1 MWLKEKRYAW
11 FILIFLWVFGFVNSL
26 SRFISAYYQ
35 PEIAGFLQVGRGFL
49 GFTWSTSIFIS
60 AICAPLGG
68 WLTDRYGYKKVLIAS
83 GVLGTLATTLF
94 LFIQNPIGYYC
105 GFGLLSGLAG
115 IGASTGYVLINN
127 WFAHHR
133 AKALVILGS
142 AGSLGLAII
151 TPIFVTNK
159 AWLSW
164 DTAYWILFITGCIF
178 IPLALL
184 FIRDNKYKQPLAEAV
199 VEEAVEPSL
208 VGPSKL
214 RAFLLY
220 LKNPTLATVIFALFT
235 CGFSMGTVEMHLMAI
250 QQLAHVHDGM
260 FTSSLSLLGILE
272 LVGGLTFSFLLD
284 RMRRTRALSALYA
297 LRVIAF
303 TLLVFHFQASP
314 ILFSVIFGASYL
326 GAVPGGILVANEELK
341 ASKHSIG
348 LQTGLLILVHQLGGV
363 AAAIG
368 GGLNFDIFHNYQ
380 LLIAINIAMS
390 LISALGYYYVS
401 RSKAR
406 SAPFTKPAMSP
417 GI

>member
-1 MWLKEKRYAW
+1 MWFKEKRYAW
-11 FILIFLWVFGFVNSL
+11 FILIFLWVFGFINSL

-35 PEIAGFLQVGRGFL
+35 PEIAGFLEVGRGFL
-49 GFTWSTSIFIS
+49 GFTWSTSIFIG
-60 AICAPLGG
+60 AVCAPLGG
-68 WLTDRYGYKKVLIAS
+68 WLTDRYGYKKVLIVS
-83 GVLGTLATTLF
+83 GGLGTLATTLF
-94 LFIQNPIGYYC
+94 LVIQNPIGYYC
-105 GFGLLSGLAG
+105 GFGLLAGLAG

-127 WFAHHR
+127 WFVHHR

-142 AGSLGLAII
+142 AGSLGLAIL

-164 DTAYWILFITGCIF
+164 DTAYWILFSTGCIF
-178 IPLALL
+178 IPLAIL
-184 FIRDNKYKQPLAEAV
+184 FIRDNINKPEVIQSAEIAT
-199 VEEAVEPSL
+199 EEALEPDR
-208 VGPSKL
+208 PAASKL
-214 RAFLLY
+214 HTLRLY

-250 QQLAHVHDGM
+250 QQQAHVHDMM
-260 FTSSLSLLGILE
+260 FTSSLSTLGVLE

-284 RMRRTRALSALYA
+284 RMRRTLALSALYIM
-297 LRVIAF
+297 RVVAF
-303 TLLVFHFQASP
+303 TLLIFHFNASP

-368 GGLNFDIFHNYQ
+368 GGLNFDIYHNYQ

-390 LISALGYYYVS
+390 LISAIGYYSVS
-401 RSKAR
+401 LMKLKYRV
-406 SAPFTKPAMSP
+406 P
-417 GI
+417 

>member
-1 MWLKEKRYAW
+1 MWFKEKRYAW

-35 PEIAGFLQVGRGFL
+35 PEIAEFLQVGRGFL
-49 GFTWSTSIFIS
+49 GFTWSTSIFIG

-83 GVLGTLATTLF
+83 GALGTLATTLF
-94 LFIQNPIGYYC
+94 LFIQNTIGYYC

-127 WFAHHR
+127 WFVHHR

-142 AGSLGLAII
+142 AGSLGLAIL

-159 AWLSW
+159 AWLNW
-164 DTAYWILFITGCIF
+164 DTAYWILFTTGCIF
-178 IPLALL
+178 IPLAIL
-184 FIRDNKYKQPLAEAV
+184 FIRDNKNKPEVIQSAEIAA
-199 VEEAVEPSL
+199 EKAPEPDK
-208 VGPSKL
+208 VAINKL
-214 RAFLLY
+214 RTLRHY

-250 QQLAHVHDGM
+250 QQQAHVHDMM
-260 FTSSLSLLGILE
+260 FTSSLSMLGLLE
-272 LVGGLTFSFLLD
+272 LVGGLSFSFLLD
-284 RMRRTRALSALYA
+284 RMRRTLALSALYTM
-297 LRVIAF
+297 RVVAF
-303 TLLVFHFQASP
+303 TLLIFHFHASP

-341 ASKHSIG
+341 TSKHSIG

-390 LISALGYYYVS
+390 LISALGYYSVS
-401 RSKAR
+401 KFRSQ
-406 SAPFTKPAMSP
+406 SANSNLEL
-417 GI
+417 

>member
-1 MWLKEKRYAW
+1 MWFKEKKYAW
-11 FILIFLWVFGFVNSL
+11 FILIFLWIFGFVNSL

-35 PEIAGFLQVGRGFL
+35 PEIANFLHVGRGFL
-49 GFTWSTSIFIS
+49 GFTWSTSIFIG

-83 GVLGTLATTLF
+83 GALGTLATTLF

-115 IGASTGYVLINN
+115 IGASTGYILINN
-127 WFAHHR
+127 WFTHHR

-151 TPIFVTNK
+151 TPIFVSNK
-159 AWLSW
+159 TWLGW
-164 DTAYWILFITGCIF
+164 NNAYWILFTTGCIF
-178 IPLALL
+178 IPLAIL
-184 FIRDNKYKQPLAEAV
+184 FIRDNISKPASIQADEIAAEKPIVPDKPA
-199 VEEAVEPSL
+199 L
-208 VGPSKL
+208 SKL
-214 RAFLLY
+214 QAFKQY
-220 LKNPTLATVIFALFT
+220 LKNPTLVTVIFALFT

-250 QQLAHVHDGM
+250 QQQAHVHDMM
-260 FTSSLSLLGILE
+260 FTSSLSTLGVLE
-272 LVGGLTFSFLLD
+272 LIGGLTFSFLLD
-284 RMRRTRALSALYA
+284 RMRRTLALSALYT
-297 LRVIAF
+297 LRVVAF
-303 TLLVFHFQASP
+303 TLLIFHFQASP

-341 ASKHSIG
+341 ASNHSMG

-390 LISALGYYYVS
+390 LISAIGYYYVS
-401 RSKAR
+401 KRRSQ
-406 SAPFTKPAMSP
+406 PA
-417 GI
+417 

>member
-35 PEIAGFLQVGRGFL
+35 PEIAGFLHVGRGFL
-49 GFTWSTSIFIS
+49 GFTWSTSIFIG

-68 WLTDRYGYKKVLIAS
+68 WLTDRFGYKKVLIAS
-83 GVLGTLATTLF
+83 GALGTLATTLF
-94 LFIQNPIGYYC
+94 LFVQNPIGYYC

-115 IGASTGYVLINN
+115 VGASTSYVLINN
-127 WFAHHR
+127 WFLHHR

-164 DTAYWILFITGCIF
+164 DSAYWILFITGCIF

-184 FIRDNKYKQPLAEAV
+184 FVRDNKSKAETEQS
-199 VEEAVEPSL
+199 VEVQAEKPIIQNKVSTGKIHTL
-208 VGPSKL
+208 
-214 RAFLLY
+214 LLY
-220 LKNPTLATVIFALFT
+220 LKNPTLAIVIFALFT

-250 QQLAHVHDGM
+250 QQQAHVHDMM
-260 FTSSLSLLGILE
+260 FTSSLSLLGVLE

-284 RMRRTRALSALYA
+284 RMRRALALSVLYA
-297 LRVIAF
+297 IRVVAF
-303 TLLVFHFQASP
+303 ILLIIHFQASP

-341 ASKHSIG
+341 SSQHSIG
-348 LQTGLLILVHQLGGV
+348 LQTGILILVHQLGGV

-380 LLIAINIAMS
+380 LLIGINIMMS
-390 LISALGYYYVS
+390 LVSAAGYYTVYKY
-401 RSKAR
+401 RAQ
-406 SAPFTKPAMSP
+406 SA
-417 GI
+417 

>member
-1 MWLKEKRYAW
+1 MWFKENRYAW

-35 PEIAGFLQVGRGFL
+35 PEIAGFLDVGRGFL

-68 WLTDRYGYKKVLIAS
+68 WLTDRYGFKKVLIAS
-83 GVLGTLATTLF
+83 GILGTLATTLF
-94 LFIQNPIGYYC
+94 LVIQNPIGYYC

-115 IGASTGYVLINN
+115 IGASTSYVLINN
-127 WFAHHR
+127 WFTHHR

-151 TPIFVTNK
+151 TPIFVSNK
-159 AWLSW
+159 SWLSW
-164 DTAYWILFITGCIF
+164 DTAYWILFATGCIF

-184 FIRDNKYKQPLAEAV
+184 FIRDNKNKPAELPPAEAV
-199 VEEAVEPSL
+199 VEDMVEL
-208 VGPSKL
+208 GGVAPSKL
-214 RAFLLY
+214 RAFLQY

-260 FTSSLSLLGILE
+260 FSSSLSLLGILE

-303 TLLVFHFQASP
+303 TLLIFHFQASP
-314 ILFSVIFGASYL
+314 ILFAVIFGASYL
-326 GAVPGGILVANEELK
+326 GAVPGGILVANEALK

-406 SAPFTKPAMSP
+406 SVSHPKPA
-417 GI
+417 I